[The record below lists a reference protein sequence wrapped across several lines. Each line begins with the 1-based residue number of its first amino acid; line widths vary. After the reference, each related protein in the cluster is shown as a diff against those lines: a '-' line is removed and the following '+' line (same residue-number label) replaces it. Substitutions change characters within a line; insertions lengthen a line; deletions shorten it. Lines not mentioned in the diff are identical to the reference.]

1 MAGAQMIPRAL
12 IALLAVVGASLAHAA
27 NTPGAL
33 DLPPTGVTPPVIDM
47 LPGPASPQA
56 PAARP
61 ERERSGNPLWAIP
74 LSALTATRERPIFLP
89 SRRAP
94 APALA
99 GPPPVAPAPAAAPPA
114 APERPQLTLVGAVVG
129 ENGAIAIFLDT
140 ATNNVIR
147 LRTGEGH
154 GGWTLQSVKG
164 REATFL
170 RNRETA
176 TFSLPPPGQL
186 PGVPGVVPPGAPGVP
201 GAPVPGA
208 PPGQQKE
215 PEL

>member
-1 MAGAQMIPRAL
+1 MTLGRTLVLLLLGAG
-12 IALLAVVGASLAHAA
+12 LAHAA
-27 NTPGAL
+27 NAPGAL

-47 LPGPASPQA
+47 LPTGPAPQA
-56 PAARP
+56 PARP
-61 ERERSGNPLWAIP
+61 ERERTGNPLWAIP

-94 APALA
+94 APAVA
-99 GPPPVAPAPAAAPPA
+99 GPPPVVPTPIVAPPA
-114 APERPQLTLVGAVVG
+114 APDRPSLTLVGAVIG
-129 ENGAIAIFLDT
+129 SNEGIAIFLDT

-154 GGWTLQSVKG
+154 NGWILQSIKG
-164 REATFL
+164 REATFQ

-176 TFSLPPPGQL
+176 TFALPPPGQL
-186 PGVPGVVPPGAPGVP
+186 PGMPVGPPDAQMPANQVPGMPPG
-201 GAPVPGA
+201 
-208 PPGQQKE
+208 PGQRKE

>member
-1 MAGAQMIPRAL
+1 MMLGRARVSLAAAVLAAG
-12 IALLAVVGASLAHAA
+12 VAHAA

-33 DLPPTGVTPPVIDM
+33 DLPPSGVTPPVIDM
-47 LPGPASPQA
+47 LPTGPSPQA
-56 PAARP
+56 PARP

-94 APALA
+94 APAVA
-99 GPPPVAPAPAAAPPA
+99 GPPPVVATPVVAPPA
-114 APERPQLTLVGAVVG
+114 APDRPSLTLVGAVIG
-129 ENGAIAIFLDT
+129 TNEGIAIFLDT
-140 ATNNVIR
+140 STNNVVR

-154 GGWTLQSVKG
+154 GGWILQSVKG
-164 REATFL
+164 REATFQ

-176 TFSLPPPGQL
+176 TFSLPPPGQS
-186 PGVPGVVPPGAPGVP
+186 PGIPAGPPDAQMPANQVPGM
-201 GAPVPGA
+201 
-208 PPGQQKE
+208 PGQKKE